1 MKTNL
6 NNNRSVRVG
15 AIVLAAAAISFAVNA
30 RLLSGR
36 HGVQVALAAE
46 KAARISAMASASPAS
61 AMPLGLP
68 SEDTAKAMLDSSIGY
83 HHPQWIDVP
92 LGASKIHTFVIY
104 PTLAGTAPVVVV
116 TANHQGLSDWVRA
129 VGTEVVKQGYIAVVP
144 DLLSG
149 LGPNGGGS
157 FSFANDEAVAAALSQ
172 LGASEVQRRT
182 QAVRDYFVS
191 QPGSNGKSA
200 VLDFNWP
207 ESRLDVAINAPP
219 AQHRRIQFDLTEHA
233 WHNTLAL
240 LTTLAE
246 PGAMPQQDS
255 GMPKPKDDA
264 TETASAARVRAAQQE
279 IAKRKDI
286 VPGHFGGPL
295 KAVEQSPRHG
305 AWIGIP
311 VKLSTGA
318 LKMRTWLVQ
327 PLGNDKAAVVVVVQ
341 PAPGMDI
348 GEAPRK
354 GDGADWLRAVADQVA
369 FQGFIAI
376 LPDLSSGLGP
386 KGGDFD
392 SFHFAD
398 DVAKALQM
406 RSGADKMEMIRAA
419 RDYAL
424 KLPRANGKS
433 GVTGFCSGGGQSW
446 ESTADIPGVNAAVS
460 FYGAPPDAAIMAKIQ
475 APVLAFAGDDDPG
488 LAPRVAAAA
497 PDMQRLGKTFEF
509 KIYPN
514 VTHAFLEHQTLGE
527 NAVAT
532 LDAWPRAMAFFK
544 KYLNAQSSQTSSA
557 NTPAK

>member
-1 MKTNL
+1 MNTSRLTKIGTI
-6 NNNRSVRVG
+6 
-15 AIVLAAAAISFAVNA
+15 AIAIAALSLAFGD
-30 RLLSGR
+30 RLLPGQP
-36 HGVQVALAAE
+36 GIQAALAAE
-46 KAARISAMASASPAS
+46 KTARVPAMA
-61 AMPLGLP
+61 MVPLGLP
-68 SEDTAKAMLDSSIGY
+68 SQDTAKALLDSSIAY

-92 LGASKIHTFVIY
+92 MGTTKIHTFVIY
-104 PTLAGTAPVVVV
+104 PTLSGTAPTVVV
-116 TANHQGLSDWVRA
+116 TVRNQGLSDWARA
-129 VGTEVVKQGYIAVVP
+129 VGTEVVKQGYIAIVP

-149 LGPNGGGS
+149 LGPNGGGTY
-157 FSFANDEAVAAALSQ
+157 SFANNEGIAAALGQ
-172 LGASEVQRRT
+172 LSAAEVQRRT
-182 QAVRDYFVS
+182 DAVRDYFVS

-200 VLDFNWP
+200 ILDFNWS
-207 ESRLDVAINAPP
+207 ESRIDAAISTPT
-219 AQHRRIQFDLTEHA
+219 QRRLVQFNLTEHA

-246 PGAMPQQDS
+246 PGTMPQEDS
-255 GMPKPKDDA
+255 GMPKPKDDSA
-264 TETASAARVRAAQQE
+264 EAASAARERGAAQE

-295 KAVEQSPRHG
+295 KSVEQSPRHG
-305 AWIGIP
+305 EWISIP
-311 VKLSTGA
+311 VKLSTGTV
-318 LKMRTWLVQ
+318 KMRTWLVQ
-327 PLGNDKAAVVVVVQ
+327 PLGNDKAGVIVVIQ

-354 GDGADWLRAVADQVA
+354 GEGADWLRAVADQIA
-369 FQGFIAI
+369 LQGFIAL
-376 LPDLSSGLGP
+376 LPDLSSGLAP
-386 KGGDFD
+386 NGGDFD

-433 GVTGFCSGGGQSW
+433 GTTGFCSGGGQAW
-446 ESTADIPGVNAAVS
+446 ESSADMPGVNASVS
-460 FYGAPPDAAIMAKIQ
+460 FYGAPPDAATMAKIR

-497 PDMQRLGKTFEF
+497 PDMQKLGKTFEF

-532 LDAWPRAMAFFK
+532 LDAWPRAIAFFK
-544 KYLNAQSSQTSSA
+544 QYLNAQTSSA
-557 NTPAK
+557 NTPTK

>member
-1 MKTNL
+1 MKTSRL
-6 NNNRSVRVG
+6 TKIG
-15 AIVLAAAAISFAVNA
+15 AIAIAIAALSLAFGD
-30 RLLSGR
+30 RLLPGQP
-36 HGVQVALAAE
+36 GIQAALAAE
-46 KAARISAMASASPAS
+46 KTARVPAMA
-61 AMPLGLP
+61 MVPLGLP
-68 SEDTAKAMLDSSIGY
+68 SQDTAKALLDSSIAY

-92 LGASKIHTFVIY
+92 MGTTKIHTFVIY
-104 PTLAGTAPVVVV
+104 PTLSGTAPTVVV
-116 TANHQGLSDWVRA
+116 TVRNQGLSDWARA
-129 VGTEVVKQGYIAVVP
+129 VGTEVVKQGYIAIVP

-149 LGPNGGGS
+149 LGPNGGGTY
-157 FSFANDEAVAAALSQ
+157 SFASNEGIAAALGQ
-172 LGASEVQRRT
+172 LSAAEVQRRT
-182 QAVRDYFVS
+182 DAVRDYFVS

-200 VLDFNWP
+200 ILDFNWS
-207 ESRLDVAINAPP
+207 ESRIDAAISTPT
-219 AQHRRIQFDLTEHA
+219 QRRLVQFNLTEHA

-246 PGAMPQQDS
+246 PGTMPQEDS
-255 GMPKPKDDA
+255 GMPKPKDDSA
-264 TETASAARVRAAQQE
+264 EAASAARERGAAQE

-295 KAVEQSPRHG
+295 KSVEQSPRHG
-305 AWIGIP
+305 EWISIP
-311 VKLSTGA
+311 VKLSTGTV
-318 LKMRTWLVQ
+318 KMRTWLVQ
-327 PLGNDKAAVVVVVQ
+327 SLGNDKAGVIVVIQ

-354 GDGADWLRAVADQVA
+354 GEGADWLRAVADQIA
-369 FQGFIAI
+369 LQGFIAL
-376 LPDLSSGLGP
+376 LPDLSSGLAP
-386 KGGDFD
+386 NGGDFD

-406 RSGADKMEMIRAA
+406 RSGADKMEMIGAA

-433 GVTGFCSGGGQSW
+433 GTTGFCSGGGQAW
-446 ESTADIPGVNAAVS
+446 ESSADMPGVNASVS
-460 FYGAPPDAAIMAKIQ
+460 FYGAPPDAATMAKIR

-497 PDMQRLGKTFEF
+497 PDMQKLGKTFEF

-532 LDAWPRAMAFFK
+532 LDAWPRAIAFFK
-544 KYLNAQSSQTSSA
+544 QYLNAQTSSA
-557 NTPAK
+557 NTPTK